1 MRILITLHNF
11 LPEPCFGA
19 ERVAMRQAREMLRA
33 GHEVG
38 VLFAGR
44 RDPSPAEL
52 DAEGLTGVRC
62 YRVPFVAPRAQVLLS
77 IARPR
82 AEFAFASA
90 LRRFQPDVVLF
101 HHLVRLSLRLP
112 EMARRR
118 GCPSV
123 LVLHD
128 HYLAC
133 PSYSLFAF
141 DQPVC
146 PGGSPPRCAQC
157 LFATRFGRSVPPGL
171 REASSWLLAW
181 RERIVAHVLAAVDG
195 VISPSRSVLAELGAR
210 GVAPRAAAVIPYGID
225 PPGAIQP
232 LSPKAGAVRF
242 GYLGG
247 VLPKKGVDVLADA
260 CAGPLSRLLTIRGFR
275 DTNAVAAF
283 RQAHPGCAATLEPFA
298 RGVGGLLNE
307 LDVVVVPSIWLENQP
322 SVILES
328 FAHGRPVVASRIGG
342 IPEMFS
348 DRRGGWLVPPGDTE
362 ALRSCLLRLSEDPGE
377 IRHVATGIP
386 PWPSWSEVTGRVLGE
401 LERVVGA
408 ARQRPPGSLS
418 SGR

>member
-1 MRILITLHNF
+1 MRILVTLHNF
-11 LPEPCFGA
+11 LPAACFGA
-19 ERVAMRQAREMLRA
+19 ERVAMRQMREMLRV

-44 RDPSPAEL
+44 HRPSAADLE
-52 DAEGLTGVRC
+52 AEGLTGVHC
-62 YRVPFVAPRAQVLLS
+62 YGVPYVAPRAQVLLS

-82 AEFAFASA
+82 AELAFASA
-90 LRRFQPDVVLF
+90 MRRFQPDVVLF

-133 PSYSLFAF
+133 PSYSLVAF

-157 LFATRFGRSVPPGL
+157 LFVTRFGRTVPPGL
-171 REASSWLLAW
+171 RAASSLLLAW
-181 RERIVAHVLAAVDG
+181 RERIVARVLVAVDG

-210 GVAPRAAAVIPYGID
+210 GVAPREAVVIPNGSD
-225 PPGAIQP
+225 PPAAIQP

-242 GYLGG
+242 GYLGAI
-247 VLPKKGVDVLADA
+247 LPKKGVEVLADA
-260 CAGPLSRLLTIRGFR
+260 CAGPLSSQLTIRGFR
-275 DTNAVAAF
+275 DQYAVAAF
-283 RQAHPGCAATLEPFA
+283 RQAHPGCAATFEPFEPGA
-298 RGVGGLLNE
+298 GGLLNGV
-307 LDVVVVPSIWLENQP
+307 DVVVVPSICLENQP
-322 SVILES
+322 SVVLEA

-342 IPEMFS
+342 IPEMIS
-348 DRRGGWLVPPGDTE
+348 EGRGGWLVPAGDVD
-362 ALRSCLLRLSEDPGE
+362 ALRSCLTRLREDPDE
-377 IRHVATGIP
+377 IRRVATGIP
-386 PWPSWSEVTGRVLGE
+386 AWPSWGEVTGRVLEE
-401 LERVVGA
+401 LERAVG
-408 ARQRPPGSLS
+408 
-418 SGR
+418 SGRPGRTPRGRQ

>member
-1 MRILITLHNF
+1 MRILVTLHNF

-19 ERVAMRQAREMLRA
+19 ERVAMRQMREMLRV

-44 RDPSPAEL
+44 RRPSVVDLE
-52 DAEGLTGVRC
+52 AEGLTGVHC
-62 YRVPFVAPRAQVLLS
+62 YGVPFMAPRAQVLLS
-77 IARPR
+77 IGRPR
-82 AEFAFASA
+82 AELAFATA
-90 LRRFQPDVVLF
+90 LKRFQPDVVLF

-118 GCPSV
+118 GYPSV

-133 PSYSLFAF
+133 PSYSLVAF

-146 PGGSPPRCAQC
+146 PGGSPSRCAQC
-157 LFATRFGRSVPPGL
+157 LFATRFGRSIPPGL

-181 RERIVAHVLAAVDG
+181 RERTVTRVLAAVDG

-210 GVAPRAAAVIPYGID
+210 GVAPRAAVVIPNGCD
-225 PPGAIQP
+225 PPTAIQS
-232 LSPKAGAVRF
+232 LSPKAGTVRF
-242 GYLGG
+242 GYLGAI
-247 VLPKKGVDVLADA
+247 LPKKGVDVLADA

-275 DTNAVAAF
+275 DESAVAAF
-283 RQAHPGCAATLEPFA
+283 RHAHPDCAAALEPFA
-298 RGVGGLLNE
+298 SGAGALLNSV
-307 LDVVVVPSIWLENQP
+307 DVVVVPSVCLENQP
-322 SVILES
+322 SVILEA

-348 DRRGGWLVPPGDTE
+348 EGRGGWLVPAGDVD
-362 ALRSCLLRLSEDPGE
+362 ALRSCLTKLREDPDE
-377 IRHVATGIP
+377 IRRVAAGIP
-386 PWPSWSEVTGRVLGE
+386 PWPSWSEATGRVLGE
-401 LERVVGA
+401 LERAVRA
-408 ARQRPPGSLS
+408 DRPGGTPR
-418 SGR
+418 GRP

>member
-1 MRILITLHNF
+1 MRILVTLHNF

-19 ERVAMRQAREMLRA
+19 ERVAMRQLREMLRA

-38 VLFAGR
+38 VLYAGR
-44 RDPSPAEL
+44 RLPSAAEL
-52 DAEGLTGVRC
+52 EAEGLTGVRC
-62 YRVPFVAPRAQVLLS
+62 YRVPYVASRAQVLLS

-118 GCPSV
+118 GYPSV

-133 PSYSLFAF
+133 PSYSLVAF

-146 PGGSPPRCAQC
+146 PGGSPSRCTQC
-157 LFATRFGRSVPPGL
+157 LYAVRFGRSVPPGL
-171 REASSWLLAW
+171 REAASLLLAW
-181 RERIVAHVLAAVDG
+181 RTRIVARVLAAVDG
-195 VISPSRSVLAELGAR
+195 VISPSRSVLAEIGAR
-210 GVAPRAAAVIPYGID
+210 GVTPREAVVIPNGSD
-225 PPGAIQP
+225 PAAAIQP

-242 GYLGG
+242 GYLGAI
-247 VLPKKGVDVLADA
+247 LPKKGVDILAEA

-275 DTNAVAAF
+275 NENAIAAF
-283 RQAHPGCAATLEPFA
+283 RHAHPGCAATLEPFA
-298 RGVGGLLNE
+298 PGAGSFLDSV
-307 LDVVVVPSIWLENQP
+307 DVVVVPSDCLENQP
-322 SVILES
+322 SVIVES

-348 DRRGGWLVPPGDTE
+348 DGRGGWLVPPGDVD
-362 ALRSCLLRLSEDPGE
+362 ALRSCLTRLCEDPAE
-377 IRHVATGIP
+377 ICRVASGIP
-386 PWPSWSEVTGRVLGE
+386 PWPSWSEVTGRTLGE
-401 LERVVGA
+401 LERVV
-408 ARQRPPGSLS
+408 RSDRPDGTTR
-418 SGR
+418 GRP